1 MRSLAGNVLGGLTTL
16 PFKGELR
23 RLAASVPCALAD
35 VQAAQW
41 DRLDKLLRHAC
52 RTVPFYQ
59 SIGSSGDWQQAS
71 RAGALLARLPIVERT
86 HLHASRDEFLS
97 SERGKVLSRTSGG
110 STGEPVRVFLDSRY
124 LAWNRA
130 SKVLFDAWAGYR
142 PGQPKAVLWGARQDT
157 RPERRPVSVLAR
169 SLRNEEWFDAYDMSE
184 ESAVRHLDRMRTRA
198 PRLLLGYAESLD
210 ALARIGACQGIP
222 APPVKA
228 VMSSAGTLFPDMR
241 ERIGSYFNA
250 PVFNR
255 YGAREVGDIAAECS
269 AHEGLHV
276 NPLTHYVELLRPDGS
291 PAKRGEIGEVVVTL
305 LTNYAMP
312 LIRYRIGDV
321 ATWAE
326 APCSCGCAWPIL
338 KQVEG
343 RVTDHFVSMSGDL
356 IHGGRLRTLLFDEDW
371 IARYQWIQE
380 SKQLTR
386 LLVVLRDEVSPDDV
400 AGRAAL
406 VQHAALEVLGA
417 DVDVQLEFVDAI
429 QPGPTGKHRFTISN
443 VHQ

>member
-1 MRSLAGNVLGGLTTL
+1 MTGKFLAGVTALPYLGQLRCLRTAQAWPSGEIHRAQSERLTTL
-16 PFKGELR
+16 FNHARIHTAYYRSLLG
-23 RLAASVPCALAD
+23 ASGGNIASRFSLAD
-35 VQAAQW
+35 FPLIGKE
-41 DRLDKLLRHAC
+41 DLRIQPDA
-52 RTVPFYQ
+52 F
-59 SIGSSGDWQQAS
+59 
-71 RAGALLARLPIVERT
+71 RAKP
-86 HLHASRDEFLS
+86 
-97 SERGKVLSRTSGG
+97 RGKVYARTSGG
-110 STGEPVRVFLDSRY
+110 STGEPTRVFLDSHY
-124 LAWNRA
+124 LQWNRA
-130 SKVLFDAWAGYR
+130 SKVLFDGWTDYRAG
-142 PGQPKAVLWGARQDT
+142 QHKVVLWGARQDT
-157 RPERRPVSVLAR
+157 HPKKRPLSVLAR
-169 SLRNEEWFDAYDMSE
+169 LLRNEEWIDAYDMSE
-184 ESAVRHLDRMRTRA
+184 ESAARYLDRMRTA
-198 PRLLLGYAESLD
+198 PPRLLLGYAESLD
-210 ALARIGACQGIP
+210 ALASLGQKLGIRGP
-222 APPVKA
+222 QVGA

-241 ERIGSYFNA
+241 ERISGYFNA

-291 PAKRGEIGEVVVTL
+291 PARRGEIGEVVVTL

-380 SKQLTR
+380 SKQLTH